1 MNGNDILGDKSKM
14 TVSAAIGHLLR
25 PLVRILL
32 SYGISFQSF
41 SEMTKSAYVKV
52 AEEEFKLA
60 DKPQTDSRVSLL
72 TGIQRREINRIRN
85 NPVAGIDLPQT
96 GSMSAQLLAIWSGNA
111 EYLDQDGMPIPLP
124 RLPGKDEKPSFE
136 RMVQSVSK
144 DFRPRVVLDEWLRQ
158 GVVTLDAEDMVHL
171 SVEAFAQPQDIEE
184 KHFYFGQNIH
194 DHLAATAH
202 NLAGSQ
208 PPFLE
213 RCVFYDKLSEESCRD
228 LAEHS
233 RTLGMIVIRAINRR
247 AAELQKRDQGL
258 SDAEFRANFGV
269 YYFSEQEAPN
279 DKKAD

>member
-1 MNGNDILGDKSKM
+1 M
-14 TVSAAIGHLLR
+14 TVTAAIGHLLR

-41 SEMTKSAYVKV
+41 SELTKSAYVKV

-96 GSMSAQLLAIWSGNA
+96 ASMSAQLLAIWSGNV

-158 GVVTLDAEDMVHL
+158 GVVTLDENDLVHL
-171 SVEAFAQPQDIEE
+171 SIEAFAHPKDIEE

-202 NLAGSQ
+202 NLAGGQ

-258 SDAEFRANFGV
+258 ADAEFRANFGV
-269 YYFSEQEAPN
+269 YYFSESEAAN
-279 DKKAD
+279 DKKTD

>member
-1 MNGNDILGDKSKM
+1 MNNMDIYNGESRA
-14 TVSAAIGHLLR
+14 TASIAVSHLLR
-25 PLVRILL
+25 PLVRVLL

-41 SEMTKSAYVKV
+41 CELAKSAYVKV

-72 TGIQRREINRIRN
+72 TGIQRREVNRIRN
-85 NPVAGIDLPQT
+85 EPVAEIALSQNA
-96 GSMSAQLLAIWSGNA
+96 SMSALLLAIWSGNS

-124 RLPGKDEKPSFE
+124 RLPGKDGKPSFE
-136 RMVQSVSK
+136 SMVQSVSK

-158 GVVTLDAEDMVHL
+158 GVVTLDEEDKVHL
-171 SVEAFAQPQDIEE
+171 CIDTFAHPQDVEE
-184 KHFYFGQNIH
+184 RLFYFGQNIH

-202 NLAGSQ
+202 NLTSGQ

-213 RCVFYDKLSEESCRD
+213 RCVFYDKLSAESCQD

-247 AAELQKRDQGL
+247 AAELQKRDQGQDGAVYR
-258 SDAEFRANFGV
+258 SNFGV
-269 YYFSEQEAPN
+269 YHFSEAETSN
-279 DKKAD
+279 ETKAD

>member
-1 MNGNDILGDKSKM
+1 MNSNDIIDGSSKM
-14 TVSAAIGHLLR
+14 SISAAIGHLLR

-41 SEMTKSAYVKV
+41 SEMAKSAYVKV

-72 TGIQRREINRIRN
+72 TGIQRREINRMRK
-85 NPVAGIDLPQT
+85 NPQAEISLPQKS
-96 GSMSAQLLAIWSGNA
+96 SMSAHLLAIWSGNSD
-111 EYLDQDGMPIPLP
+111 YLNQDGMPIPLP
-124 RLPGKDEKPSFE
+124 RLPGKDENPSFE

-158 GVVTLDAEDMVHL
+158 GVVTLDEEDRVHL
-171 SVEAFAQPQDIEE
+171 SIDAFAHPQDIEE

-202 NLAGSQ
+202 NLTGGQ

-213 RCVFYDKLSEESCRD
+213 RCVFYDKLSEESCKD

-233 RTLGMIVIRAINRR
+233 RTLGMIVIRAINKR

-258 SDAEFRANFGV
+258 TDAEFRANFGV
-269 YYFSEQEAPN
+269 YYFSEPETPN
-279 DKKAD
+279 DTEAD

>member
-1 MNGNDILGDKSKM
+1 MNGNNIIGGKSKL
-14 TVSAAIGHLLR
+14 TVMAAIGHLLR

-32 SYGISFQSF
+32 TYGVSFQSF
-41 SEMTKSAYVKV
+41 NELVKSVYVKV
-52 AEEEFKLA
+52 AEEEFRLD

-72 TGIQRREINRIRN
+72 TGIQRREISRMRN
-85 NPVAGIDLPQT
+85 TPHAEISLSHNS
-96 GSMSAQLLAIWSGNA
+96 SMSAQLLAIWSGSA
-111 EYLDQDGMPIPLP
+111 EYLDQEGMPIPLP

-158 GVVTLDAEDMVHL
+158 GVVTLDEEDIVHL
-171 SVEAFAQPQDIEE
+171 SIEAFAQPQDIEE

-202 NLAGSQ
+202 NLTGGQ

-213 RCVFYDKLSEESCRD
+213 RCVYYDKLSEESCRD

-233 RTLGMIVIRAINRR
+233 RTLGMIVIRAVNRR
-247 AAELQKRDQGL
+247 AAELQKRDRGL
-258 SDAEFRANFGV
+258 SDTEFRANFGV
-269 YYFSEQEAPN
+269 YYFSESEAPN
-279 DKKAD
+279 DEKAD

>member
-1 MNGNDILGDKSKM
+1 MNGNDIVGGKSKM
-14 TVSAAIGHLLR
+14 SVSAAIGHLLR

-41 SEMTKSAYVKV
+41 SEMAKSAYVKV

-72 TGIQRREINRIRN
+72 TGIQRREINRMRN
-85 NPVAGIDLPQT
+85 NPQAEINLPQKS
-96 GSMSAQLLAIWSGNA
+96 SMSAHLLAIWSGNCD
-111 EYLDQDGMPIPLP
+111 YLNQDGMPIPLP
-124 RLPGKDEKPSFE
+124 RLPGKDENPSFE

-158 GVVTLDAEDMVHL
+158 GVVTLDEEDRVHL
-171 SVEAFAQPQDIEE
+171 SIDAFAHPQDIEE

-194 DHLAATAH
+194 DHLAATAY
-202 NLAGSQ
+202 NLTGGQ

-213 RCVFYDKLSEESCRD
+213 RCVFYDKLSEESCKE

-247 AAELQKRDQGL
+247 AAELQLRDQGRK
-258 SDAEFRANFGV
+258 DAVHRANFGV
-269 YYFSEQEAPN
+269 YYFNEAETSN
-279 DKKAD
+279 ETDAD

>member
-1 MNGNDILGDKSKM
+1 MNGNDIVGGKSKM
-14 TVSAAIGHLLR
+14 SVSAAIGHLLR

-41 SEMTKSAYVKV
+41 SEMAKSAYVKV

-72 TGIQRREINRIRN
+72 TGIQRREINRMRN
-85 NPVAGIDLPQT
+85 NPVAGISLSQT
-96 GSMSAQLLAIWSGNA
+96 ASMSAQLIAIWSGNS
-111 EYLDQDGMPIPLP
+111 EYLDRDGMPIPLP
-124 RLPGKDEKPSFE
+124 RLPVKDGKPSFE

-158 GVVTLDAEDMVHL
+158 GVVTLDEEDRVHL
-171 SVEAFAQPQDIEE
+171 SIDAFAHPQDIEE

-202 NLAGSQ
+202 NLTGGQ

-247 AAELQKRDQGL
+247 AAELQKHDQEL

-269 YYFSEQEAPN
+269 YYFSEPEAPN